1 MPIPEAQ
8 LETWSHQG
16 AIKGSSSTYQSIKAK
31 LESKDAAYAG
41 KNVEVFL
48 QGSYGNDTNIYS
60 ESDVDIVIV
69 LKDCFQSD
77 RKSLSE
83 VEQAAW
89 RSAHHDATYTHADF
103 KRDVLALLVD
113 AYGAEVNVGDK
124 AISIDASGTRRKADV
139 IPAIQYRR
147 YYKFNGLHDQRYDEG
162 ICFYN
167 AAGECIANY
176 PKQHS
181 ANLKTRHQAAN
192 QWLKPMVRIW
202 KNLRTK
208 LVEDGKIEAGAAP
221 SYYIEGLLYNV
232 PVEKFGSSYE
242 ASFVNAFNWLVTDA
256 DKTKL
261 VCANEQYYLLRDSAH
276 TCWEPAKC
284 DAFLDAAA
292 KLWKDW

>member
-1 MPIPEAQ
+1 MIRRTP
-8 LETWSHQG
+8 
-16 AIKGSSSTYQSIKAK
+16 SSTRT
-31 LESKDAAYAG
+31 
-41 KNVEVFL
+41 
-48 QGSYGNDTNIYS
+48 DTLFPYTT
-60 ESDVDIVIV
+60 
-69 LKDCFQSD
+69 LF
-77 RKSLSE
+77 
-83 VEQAAW
+83 
-89 RSAHHDATYTHADF
+89 RS
-103 KRDVLALLVD
+103 VLALLVD

-147 YYKFNGLHDQRYDEG
+147 YYKFNGLHDERYDEG

-221 SYYIEGLLYNV
+221 S
-232 PVEKFGSSYE
+232 
-242 ASFVNAFNWLVTDA
+242 
-256 DKTKL
+256 
-261 VCANEQYYLLRDSAH
+261 
-276 TCWEPAKC
+276 
-284 DAFLDAAA
+284 
-292 KLWKDW
+292 